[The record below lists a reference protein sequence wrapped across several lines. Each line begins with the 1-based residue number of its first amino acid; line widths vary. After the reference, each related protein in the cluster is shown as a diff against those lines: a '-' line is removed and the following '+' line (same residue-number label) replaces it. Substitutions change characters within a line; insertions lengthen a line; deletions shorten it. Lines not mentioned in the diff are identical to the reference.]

1 MQQAIKRAKTYLN
14 ALKDLV
20 YPRGCPGC
28 GSALLR
34 GESAICIACQIDLPL
49 NPYFTQHNNEVMQ
62 VFSGRLPLQ
71 TANALLYFNKS
82 GIAQGLIHSLKYE
95 DNEAI
100 GEYLGN
106 MLGSKLKDILPLPVD
121 IIVPVPLHP
130 KKQETRGYNQCHSIA
145 RGLQSQLLA
154 DIDIHSVK
162 RIKANPSQTRLN
174 RAKRWDNVDGIFS
187 IVDDN
192 ELTGKHVLLIDDTLT
207 TGATLESCGRTI
219 LKAEKVKLSIATLAY
234 AK

>member
-1 MQQAIKRAKTYLN
+1 MQQAIKRAKTYFN
-14 ALKDLV
+14 ALRDLI
-20 YPRGCPGC
+20 YPPSCPGC

-34 GESAICIACQIDLPL
+34 GESAICITCQIDLPL
-49 NPYFTQHNNEVMQ
+49 NPYFSQQNNEVMQ

-106 MLGSKLKDILPLPVD
+106 MLGRKLKDTLPLSVD
-121 IIVPVPLHP
+121 IILPVPLHP
-130 KKQETRGYNQCHSIA
+130 TKQEARGYNQCHSIA
-145 RGLQSQLLA
+145 RGLQAQLGG
-154 DIDIHSVK
+154 DIDLNSVQ

-187 IVDDN
+187 LVDDGVFA
-192 ELTGKHVLLIDDTLT
+192 GKHVLLVDDTLT
-207 TGATLESCGRTI
+207 TGATLESCGSTI
-219 LKAEKVKLSIATLAY
+219 LKASNVTLSIATLAY